1 MAAELSLP
9 PPVPY
14 LAQRGVRVIGTVQ
27 AGVLCSSALP
37 APPSGGSFLWPGL
50 AIAACRDVYAT
61 AANLLGGG
69 GGGGSLPASAS
80 PPPQL
85 RVSASAGAA
94 MPIGQGAEVRLLCSK
109 ALQAHHEDRTE
120 KWQLSMSIGIG

>member
-9 PPVPY
+9 PPVPD

-37 APPSGGSFLWPGL
+37 PAAAAPSGPGL

-61 AANLLGGG
+61 VANLLGGG